1 MIYQSNKKREKRPS
15 SPVIFKFEELFSN
28 LRNSLAFSILGHFL
42 LLLLFLVINT
52 GFRLKT
58 SEFAEISFVSGSPIR
73 PSMRQGSARS
83 ILPPAQKEQLPT
95 KPLVNLPERRMLE
108 DESPLLTERQRD
120 KLSPDLDTAILPDR
134 TREPDYSEKITS
146 DRVGERHVS
155 QSPLGVEKIDSGSRD
170 KLGSEP
176 FSPTGSEQLF
186 SIEGDAARRSIVR
199 KIIPQYPPGLQKE
212 ATIKVRFEVLP
223 DGTVSNM
230 IPMIKGEPTLE
241 NLTLEALRQWQ
252 FNPLPPALEQKTVT
266 GIITFRYL
274 LR

>member
-1 MIYQSNKKREKRPS
+1 MYKLTKKKEKRPR
-15 SPVIFKFEELFSN
+15 SPVMFKFEELFSN
-28 LRNSLAFSILGHFL
+28 LRNSLALSILGHFIL
-42 LLLLFLVINT
+42 FLLFLIINT
-52 GFRLKT
+52 GFRLK
-58 SEFAEISFVSGSPIR
+58 SSDFAEISFVSGSPIR
-73 PSMRQGSARS
+73 PSMRPGRTEPELAPAR
-83 ILPPAQKEQLPT
+83 KEQLPQ
-95 KPLVNLPERRMLE
+95 KPLVDLPERRMLE
-108 DESPLLTERQRD
+108 DESPLLTERQRE
-120 KLSPDLDTAILPDR
+120 KLSPDLDTAILPNR
-134 TREPDYSEKITS
+134 SREPDYSEKITS
-146 DRVGERHVS
+146 DRVGERHAS
-155 QSPLGVEKIDSGSRD
+155 QSPLAAEKIDSGSRD
-170 KLGSEP
+170 QLGTEP

-266 GIITFRYL
+266 GIITFRYV